1 MTAMDHC
8 TARAGSFR
16 LAVAASQ
23 LAGVA
28 PSPPGLLWPPGPGGY
43 MGLVPAGAGRAVAV
57 LDALTCWQP
66 SVPASES
73 PSPVAASVPSRE
85 RPPYLLVLSGGA
97 LALAVD
103 AYALGTHS
111 VQPAPAVL
119 TDRGVHALASL
130 EDGYAVVLDM
140 ARLVA
145 SLNES
150 PPLGRHDPPGGREE
164 ESAQATRP
172 TANV

>member
-1 MTAMDHC
+1 MMEMDLC
-8 TARAGSFR
+8 MARAGSFR

-28 PSPPGLLWPPGPGGY
+28 PSPPDLLWPPRPDGF
-43 MGLVPAGAGRAVAV
+43 MGLASAGAGRDVAV
-57 LDALTCWQP
+57 LDALTCWRP
-66 SVPASES
+66 SEPAGDS
-73 PSPVAASVPSRE
+73 PLPVEASGRT

-97 LALAVD
+97 LALAID
-103 AYALGTHS
+103 AYALGPRP

-119 TDRGVHALASL
+119 AHRGVHALAPV

-145 SLNES
+145 MMNGALDRV
-150 PPLGRHDPPGGREE
+150 RHKHPGGREDE
-164 ESAQATRP
+164 AAQTDS
-172 TANV
+172 